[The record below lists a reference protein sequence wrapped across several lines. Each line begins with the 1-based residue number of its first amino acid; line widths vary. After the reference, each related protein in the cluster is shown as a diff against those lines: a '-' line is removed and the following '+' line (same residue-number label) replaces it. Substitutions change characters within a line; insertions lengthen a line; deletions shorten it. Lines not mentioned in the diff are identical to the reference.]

1 MVSLGTSSM
10 QTSSSLEKDTKA
22 IELLKTLVGFDTTSY
37 NSNLELIEFI
47 QSYLSSYNVESTL
60 IHDESGKKANLYA
73 TIGRTDIGGVMLS
86 GHTDVVPVEGQDWG
100 ANPFSLIESD
110 DKFYGRGSA
119 DMKSFIALVLSRIP
133 EMTSVELKKPIHLAF
148 SYDEEIGCVGVKRML
163 DLLEHQPIKPS
174 CCIIGEPTGMEVV
187 IGHKG
192 KHATRVKIRGLA
204 CHSGQSPFGVNAID
218 FASELIVYIRKLAHE
233 KSQNGPFDKDYEVPY
248 TTLHTGVVKGGGTA
262 LNIVPNFCQFD
273 FEIRHLYEED
283 PQHLLDQIK
292 DFARD
297 HLETEM
303 HLIDTDTGFDFETL
317 ATYPGLLTDPGI
329 EFVTYIKGL
338 LNNDAH
344 SKVIFGSEGGLF
356 QKRLGTPTLV
366 CGPGN
371 IDQAHKANE
380 YISLDQLQKGG
391 NFLDRLLESLVSS

>member
-1 MVSLGTSSM
+1 MPDPLVS
-10 QTSSSLEKDTKA
+10 EKDNKA
-22 IELLKTLVGFDTTSY
+22 IELLNTLIGFDTTSY

-47 QSYLSSYNVESTL
+47 QSYLSSYGIDSTL

-86 GHTDVVPVEGQDWG
+86 GHTDVVPVAGQDWDTD
-100 ANPFSLIESD
+100 PFSLTESSD
-110 DKFYGRGSA
+110 RLYGRGSA
-119 DMKSFIALVLSRIP
+119 DMKGFIALVLSRVP
-133 EMTSVELKKPIHLAF
+133 EMVSCELTKPIHLAF
-148 SYDEEIGCVGVKRML
+148 SYDEEIGCVGVQRML

-192 KHATRVKIRGLA
+192 KLATRVKVRGHA
-204 CHSGQSPFGVNAID
+204 CHSGQSPLGVNAID

-233 KSQNGPFDKDYEVPY
+233 KAQNGPFDKDYEVPY
-248 TTLHTGVVKGGGTA
+248 TTLHTGVVGGGTA
-262 LNIVPNFCQFD
+262 LNIVPNLCQFD

-283 PQHLLDQIK
+283 PQHLLNQIK
-292 DFARD
+292 NFARD
-297 HLETEM
+297 HLEKEM
-303 HLIDTDTGFDFETL
+303 HLIDSDTGFDFETL

-329 EFVTYIKGL
+329 EFVRYVKQL
-338 LNNDAH
+338 LDNNAH

-356 QKRLGTPTLV
+356 QKRLGIPTLV

-391 NFLDRLLESLVSS
+391 NFLDCLLESLALS

>member
-1 MVSLGTSSM
+1 MALLEISRMPDPLIS
-10 QTSSSLEKDTKA
+10 EKDNKA
-22 IELLKTLVGFDTTSY
+22 IELLNTLIGFDTISY

-47 QSYLSSYNVESTL
+47 QSYLSSYYIDSTL

-86 GHTDVVPVEGQDWG
+86 GHTDVVPVAGQDWDTD
-100 ANPFSLIESD
+100 PFSLTESS
-110 DKFYGRGSA
+110 DKLYGRGSA
-119 DMKSFIALVLSRIP
+119 DMKGFIALVLSRVP
-133 EMTSVELKKPIHLAF
+133 EMVSCELTKPIHLAF

-192 KHATRVKIRGLA
+192 KLATRVKVRGHA
-204 CHSGQSPFGVNAID
+204 CHSGQSPLGVNAID

-233 KSQNGPFDKDYEVPY
+233 KAQNGPFDKDYEVPY
-248 TTLHTGVVKGGGTA
+248 TTLHTGVVSGGTA
-262 LNIVPNFCQFD
+262 LNIVPNLCQFD
-273 FEIRHLYEED
+273 FEIRHLYEEN

-292 DFARD
+292 SFARD
-297 HLETEM
+297 HLEKEM
-303 HLIDTDTGFDFETL
+303 HLIDSDTGFDFETL

-329 EFVTYIKGL
+329 EFVNYVKQL
-338 LNNDAH
+338 LDNNAH

-356 QKRLGTPTLV
+356 QKRLGIPTLV

-391 NFLDRLLESLVSS
+391 NFLDCLLESLALS

>member
-100 ANPFSLIESD
+100 TNPFSLIESD

-119 DMKSFIALVLSRIP
+119 DMKSFIALVLSRVP

-248 TTLHTGVVKGGGTA
+248 TTLHTGVVKGGTA

-338 LNNDAH
+338 LDNDAH

>member
-1 MVSLGTSSM
+1 MALLEISRMPDPLIS
-10 QTSSSLEKDTKA
+10 EKDNKA
-22 IELLKTLVGFDTTSY
+22 IELLNTLIGFDTTSY

-47 QSYLSSYNVESTL
+47 QSYLSSYGIDSTL

-86 GHTDVVPVEGQDWG
+86 GHTDVVPVAGQDWDTD
-100 ANPFSLIESD
+100 PFSLTESS
-110 DKFYGRGSA
+110 DKLYGRGSA
-119 DMKSFIALVLSRIP
+119 DMKGFIALALSRVP
-133 EMTSVELKKPIHLAF
+133 EMVSKELTKPIHLAF
-148 SYDEEIGCVGVKRML
+148 SYDEEIGCVGVQRML

-174 CCIIGEPTGMEVV
+174 CCIIGEPSGMEVV

-192 KHATRVKIRGLA
+192 KLATRVKVRGHA
-204 CHSGQSPFGVNAID
+204 CHSGQSPLGVNAID

-233 KSQNGPFDKDYEVPY
+233 KAQNGPFDKDYEVPY
-248 TTLHTGVVKGGGTA
+248 TTLHTGVVGGGTA
-262 LNIVPNFCQFD
+262 LNIVPNLCQFD
-273 FEIRHLYEED
+273 FEIRHLYEEN

-292 DFARD
+292 SFARD
-297 HLETEM
+297 NLEKEM
-303 HLIDTDTGFDFETL
+303 HLIDSDTGFDFETL

-329 EFVTYIKGL
+329 EFVRYVKQL
-338 LNNDAH
+338 LDNNAH

-356 QKRLGTPTLV
+356 QKRLGIPTLV

-391 NFLDRLLESLVSS
+391 NFLDCLLESLSLS

>member
-1 MVSLGTSSM
+1 MVFLEISRMSLPSAS
-10 QTSSSLEKDTKA
+10 EKDSKA
-22 IELLKTLVGFDTTSY
+22 IELLITLVGFDTTSY

-47 QSYLSSYNVESTL
+47 QSYLSSYDIDSTL
-60 IHDESGKKANLYA
+60 IHDESGKKANLYT

-86 GHTDVVPVEGQDWG
+86 GHTDVVPVAGQDWDTD
-100 ANPFSLIESD
+100 PFSLTESS
-110 DKFYGRGSA
+110 DKLYGRGSA
-119 DMKSFIALVLSRIP
+119 DMKGFIALVLSRVP
-133 EMTSVELKKPIHLAF
+133 EMVSSELTKPIHLAF
-148 SYDEEIGCVGVKRML
+148 SYDEEIGCVGVQRML

-192 KHATRVKIRGLA
+192 KLATRVKVRGHA
-204 CHSGQSPFGVNAID
+204 CHSGQSPLGVNAID

-233 KSQNGPFDKDYEVPY
+233 KAQKGPFDKDYEVPY
-248 TTLHTGVVKGGGTA
+248 TTLHTGVVSGGTA
-262 LNIVPNFCQFD
+262 LNIVPNLCHFD

-283 PQHLLDQIK
+283 PQHLLDQIES
-292 DFARD
+292 FARD

-303 HLIDTDTGFDFETL
+303 HLIDSDTGFDFETL

-329 EFVTYIKGL
+329 EFVTYVKGL
-338 LNNDAH
+338 LDNDAH

-356 QKRLGTPTLV
+356 QKRLGIPALV

-380 YISLDQLQKGG
+380 YISLNQLQKGG
-391 NFLDRLLESLVSS
+391 NFLDCLLESLALS

>member
-1 MVSLGTSSM
+1 MPDPLVS
-10 QTSSSLEKDTKA
+10 EKDNKA
-22 IELLKTLVGFDTTSY
+22 IELLNTLIGFDTTSY

-47 QSYLSSYNVESTL
+47 QSYLSSYGIDSTL

-86 GHTDVVPVEGQDWG
+86 GHTDVVPVAGQDWDTD
-100 ANPFSLIESD
+100 PFSLTESS
-110 DKFYGRGSA
+110 DKLYGRGSA
-119 DMKSFIALVLSRIP
+119 DMKGFIALVLSRVP
-133 EMTSVELKKPIHLAF
+133 EMVSKELTKPIHLAF
-148 SYDEEIGCVGVKRML
+148 SYDEEIGCVGVQRML

-192 KHATRVKIRGLA
+192 KLATRVKVRGHA
-204 CHSGQSPFGVNAID
+204 CHSGQSPLGVNAID

-233 KSQNGPFDKDYEVPY
+233 KAQNGPFDKDYEVPY
-248 TTLHTGVVKGGGTA
+248 TTLHTGVVGGGTA
-262 LNIVPNFCQFD
+262 LNIVPNLCQFD
-273 FEIRHLYEED
+273 FEIRHLYEEN

-292 DFARD
+292 SFARD
-297 HLETEM
+297 HLEKEM
-303 HLIDTDTGFDFETL
+303 HLIDSDTGFDFETL

-329 EFVTYIKGL
+329 EFVRYVKQL
-338 LNNDAH
+338 LDNNAH

-356 QKRLGTPTLV
+356 QKRLGIPTLV

-391 NFLDRLLESLVSS
+391 NFLDCLLESLALS

>member
-1 MVSLGTSSM
+1 MPDPLVSET
-10 QTSSSLEKDTKA
+10 DNKA
-22 IELLKTLVGFDTTSY
+22 IELLNTLIGFDTTSY

-47 QSYLSSYNVESTL
+47 QSYLSSYGIDSTL

-86 GHTDVVPVEGQDWG
+86 GHTDVVPVAGQDWDTD
-100 ANPFSLIESD
+100 PFSLTESS
-110 DKFYGRGSA
+110 DKLYGRGSA
-119 DMKSFIALVLSRIP
+119 DMKGFIALVLSRVP
-133 EMTSVELKKPIHLAF
+133 EMVSKELTKPIHLAF
-148 SYDEEIGCVGVKRML
+148 SYDEEIGCVGVQRML

-192 KHATRVKIRGLA
+192 KLATRVKVRGHA
-204 CHSGQSPFGVNAID
+204 CHSGQSPLGVNAID

-233 KSQNGPFDKDYEVPY
+233 KAQNGPFDKDYEVPY
-248 TTLHTGVVKGGGTA
+248 TTLHTGVVGGGTA
-262 LNIVPNFCQFD
+262 LNIVPNLCQFD
-273 FEIRHLYEED
+273 FEIRHLYEEN

-292 DFARD
+292 SFARD
-297 HLETEM
+297 HLEKEM
-303 HLIDTDTGFDFETL
+303 HLIDSDTGFDFETL

-329 EFVTYIKGL
+329 EFVRYVKQL
-338 LNNDAH
+338 LDNNAH

-356 QKRLGTPTLV
+356 QKRLGIPTLV

-380 YISLDQLQKGG
+380 YISLDQLKKGG
-391 NFLDRLLESLVSS
+391 NFLDYLLKSLVLS

>member
-1 MVSLGTSSM
+1 MALLEISRMPDPLVSET
-10 QTSSSLEKDTKA
+10 DNKA
-22 IELLKTLVGFDTTSY
+22 IELLNTLIGFDTTSY

-47 QSYLSSYNVESTL
+47 QSYLSSYDIDSTL

-86 GHTDVVPVEGQDWG
+86 GHTDVVPVAGQDWDTD
-100 ANPFSLIESD
+100 PFSLTESS
-110 DKFYGRGSA
+110 DKLYGRGSA
-119 DMKSFIALVLSRIP
+119 DMKGFIALVLSRVP
-133 EMTSVELKKPIHLAF
+133 EMVSCELTKPIHLAF
-148 SYDEEIGCVGVKRML
+148 SYDEEIGCVGVQRML

-192 KHATRVKIRGLA
+192 KLATRVKVRGHA
-204 CHSGQSPFGVNAID
+204 CHSGQSPLGVNAID

-233 KSQNGPFDKDYEVPY
+233 KAQNGPFDKDYEVPY
-248 TTLHTGVVKGGGTA
+248 TTLHTGVVGGGTA
-262 LNIVPNFCQFD
+262 LNIVPNLCQFD
-273 FEIRHLYEED
+273 FEIRHLYEEN
-283 PQHLLDQIK
+283 PQHLLNQIK
-292 DFARD
+292 NFARD
-297 HLETEM
+297 HLEKEM
-303 HLIDTDTGFDFETL
+303 HLIDSDTGFDFETL

-329 EFVTYIKGL
+329 EFVRYVKQL
-338 LNNDAH
+338 LDNNAH

-356 QKRLGTPTLV
+356 QKRLGIPTLV

-391 NFLDRLLESLVSS
+391 NFLDCLLESLALS

>member
-1 MVSLGTSSM
+1 MPFPSAS
-10 QTSSSLEKDTKA
+10 EKDSKA
-22 IELLKTLVGFDTTSY
+22 VELLKTLVGFDTTSY

-47 QSYLSSYNVESTL
+47 QSYLSSYDIDSTL

-86 GHTDVVPVEGQDWG
+86 GHTDVVPVAGQDWDTD
-100 ANPFSLIESD
+100 PFSLTESS
-110 DKFYGRGSA
+110 DKLYGRGSA
-119 DMKSFIALVLSRIP
+119 DMKGFIALVLSRVP
-133 EMTSVELKKPIHLAF
+133 EMVSKELTKPIHLAF
-148 SYDEEIGCVGVKRML
+148 SYDEEIGCVGVQRML

-192 KHATRVKIRGLA
+192 KHATRVKVRGHA
-204 CHSGQSPFGVNAID
+204 CHSGQSPLGVNAID

-233 KSQNGPFDKDYEVPY
+233 KAQNGPFDKDYEVPY
-248 TTLHTGVVKGGGTA
+248 TTLHTGVIGGGTA
-262 LNIVPNFCQFD
+262 LNIVPNLCQFD

-283 PQHLLDQIK
+283 PQHLLDQIEN
-292 DFARD
+292 FARD
-297 HLETEM
+297 HLENEM
-303 HLIDTDTGFDFETL
+303 HLIDSDTGFDFETL

-329 EFVTYIKGL
+329 EFVAYVKGL
-338 LNNDAH
+338 LDNNAH

-356 QKRLGTPTLV
+356 QKRLGIPTLV

-391 NFLDRLLESLVSS
+391 NFLDCLLESLVLS

>member
-100 ANPFSLIESD
+100 TNPFSLIESD

-119 DMKSFIALVLSRIP
+119 DMKSFIALVLSRVP

-248 TTLHTGVVKGGGTA
+248 TTLHTGVVKGGTA

-317 ATYPGLLTDPGI
+317 ATYPGLITDPGI

-338 LNNDAH
+338 LDNDAH

>member
-1 MVSLGTSSM
+1 MPDPLVSET
-10 QTSSSLEKDTKA
+10 DNKA
-22 IELLKTLVGFDTTSY
+22 IELLNTLIGFDTISY
-37 NSNLELIEFI
+37 KSNLELIEFI
-47 QSYLSSYNVESTL
+47 QSYLSSYGIDSTL

-86 GHTDVVPVEGQDWG
+86 GHTDVVPIAGQDWDTD
-100 ANPFSLIESD
+100 PFSLTESS
-110 DKFYGRGSA
+110 DKLYGRGSA
-119 DMKSFIALVLSRIP
+119 DMKGFIALVLSRVP
-133 EMTSVELKKPIHLAF
+133 EMVSKELTKPIHLAF

-192 KHATRVKIRGLA
+192 KLATRVKVRGHA
-204 CHSGQSPFGVNAID
+204 CHSGQSPLGVNAID
-218 FASELIVYIRKLAHE
+218 FASELIVYIRKLAYE
-233 KSQNGPFDKDYEVPY
+233 KAQNGPFDKDYEVPY
-248 TTLHTGVVKGGGTA
+248 TTLHTGVVGGGTA
-262 LNIVPNFCQFD
+262 LNIVPNLCQFD
-273 FEIRHLYEED
+273 FEIRHLYEEN
-283 PQHLLDQIK
+283 PQHLLNQIK
-292 DFARD
+292 SFARD
-297 HLETEM
+297 HLEKEM
-303 HLIDTDTGFDFETL
+303 HLIDCDTGFDFETL

-329 EFVTYIKGL
+329 EFVRYVKQL
-338 LNNDAH
+338 LDNDAH

-356 QKRLGTPTLV
+356 QKRLGIPTLV

-391 NFLDRLLESLVSS
+391 NFLDCLLESLALS